1 MIVPRVVVSEMFDGM
16 SIHGSAP
23 TGLTTQTY
31 SATFTAVSPTPPPY
45 TFTITGTLPPSIDPT
60 KTSDSITFSSNNL
73 TTAGIYTVT
82 LTARNSDRVRAS
94 ITITFVIIASE
105 PDTALID
112 EYGDFLVDESGNY
125 LVYA

>member
-1 MIVPRVVVSEMFDGM
+1 MIVPRIVISEMFDGM

-31 SATFTAVSPTPPPY
+31 SAIFTAVSPTPPPY